1 MITKICD
8 YSKETINFS
17 ILRTYV
23 GGIDYRTLL
32 QII

>member
-17 ILRTYV
+17 FLRTYV
-23 GGIDYRTLL
+23 GGIDYSTLL
-32 QII
+32 QVI